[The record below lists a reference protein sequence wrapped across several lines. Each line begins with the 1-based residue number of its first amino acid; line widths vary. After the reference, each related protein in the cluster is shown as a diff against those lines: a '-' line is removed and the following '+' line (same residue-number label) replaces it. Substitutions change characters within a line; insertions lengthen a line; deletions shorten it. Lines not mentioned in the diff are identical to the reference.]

1 MSQFLATVRHVNI
14 YVQPVYLSLAIIFNL
29 LNIRILS
36 SRTLRSSPCTH
47 YFIANA
53 IFNIIY
59 ASLVCPI
66 NVARG
71 FSIDW
76 TLNPIGCKMQTY
88 FVFLSPILA
97 KAMLVLASFD
107 RYCSSSQLHRLS
119 SQSTI
124 RTARII
130 IIITTISGTI
140 YEIPMFLM
148 YRFKESTRTCLPDTN
163 AFNNIYVFSQVT
175 LYYIAAPLSM
185 IVFGILTISNTKK
198 QMARIGPEVN
208 SGRGRP
214 TESQLTRM
222 LLLQVTV
229 HLVLTV
235 PYGVTYSMNV
245 FDPSTVTN
253 YIQAIRYAML
263 IWQECDFFSSFFLY
277 ILAGSAYRKE
287 FMRILPFTRP
297 QNHTTPEFINPQ
309 IKTIQ
314 QNSAKTN
321 TLSLAARRN

>member
-1 MSQFLATVRHVNI
+1 MSQFLATVLQVNI
-14 YVQPVYLSLAIIFNL
+14 YVQPVYLSLAIIFNS

-53 IFNIIY
+53 IFNIVY
-59 ASLVCPI
+59 ASLLCPI
-66 NVARG
+66 SFARG

-76 TLNPIGCKMQTY
+76 TLNPIGCKIQKY
-88 FVFLSPILA
+88 FVYLLPILA

-119 SQSTI
+119 SQSTV

-148 YRFKESTRTCLPDTN
+148 YYFTESTRTCFQDAN

-198 QMARIGPEVN
+198 QMTRIGPEVI
-208 SGRGRP
+208 SGHGRR

-235 PYGVTYSMNV
+235 PFGIIYSMNA
-245 FDPSTVTN
+245 FDSSTITT
-253 YIQAIRYAML
+253 YIQA
-263 IWQECDFFSSFFLY
+263 
-277 ILAGSAYRKE
+277 
-287 FMRILPFTRP
+287 
-297 QNHTTPEFINPQ
+297 
-309 IKTIQ
+309 
-314 QNSAKTN
+314 
-321 TLSLAARRN
+321 

>member
-1 MSQFLATVRHVNI
+1 MSQLLATVLQVNI
-14 YVQPVYLSLAIIFNL
+14 YVQPVYLSLAIFFNS

-59 ASLVCPI
+59 ASLLCPI
-66 NVARG
+66 SFARG

-119 SQSTI
+119 SQSTV

-130 IIITTISGTI
+130 IIITTISATI

-148 YRFKESTRTCLPDTN
+148 YYFNESTRTCFQDTN
-163 AFNNIYVFSQVT
+163 AFNNIYIFSQVT

-185 IVFGILTISNTKK
+185 IVFGILTISNAKK
-198 QMARIGPEVN
+198 QMARIGPNVN
-208 SGRGRP
+208 SGRGRR

-235 PYGVTYSMNV
+235 PFGIIYSMNS
-245 FDPSTVTN
+245 FDPSTKTA
-253 YIQAIRYAML
+253 YIRAIRNIML
-263 IWQECDFFSSFFLY
+263 MWQECDYFSSFFLY
-277 ILAGSAYRKE
+277 ILSGSAYRKE
-287 FMRILPFTRP
+287 FMRILPFTKP
-297 QNHTTPEFINPQ
+297 GNHTTSEFTN
-309 IKTIQ
+309 Q
-314 QNSAKTN
+314 QNSTMTN
-321 TLSLAARRN
+321 ILSLATRKQ